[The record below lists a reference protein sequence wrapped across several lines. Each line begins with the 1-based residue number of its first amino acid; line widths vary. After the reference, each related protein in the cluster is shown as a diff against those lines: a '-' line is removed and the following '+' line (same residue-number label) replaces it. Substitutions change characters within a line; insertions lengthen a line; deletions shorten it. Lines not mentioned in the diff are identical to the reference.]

1 MSTWEKSGKYASGMT
16 TQVGYVI
23 EMTFLL
29 FKLIEYIYKKIKY
42 TNTVI
47 FFFSLL
53 RSGPLMVSPARDSVG
68 HADG

>member
-29 FKLIEYIYKKIKY
+29 FKLIEYIYKKIK
-42 TNTVI
+42 
-47 FFFSLL
+47 
-53 RSGPLMVSPARDSVG
+53 
-68 HADG
+68 